1 MKKSLIL
8 SILGLA
14 ATAASTQ
21 AQGNIAFNT
30 YVANNTNGI
39 ITTYG
44 SGGNA
49 GVGINNTFTGILLW
63 STAAVAPG
71 PGASSGTITQLGSD
85 PFSSGLGGAATGPFA
100 GWNIGTSGIF
110 ASGAATA
117 GYVIAPDLNLT
128 STQLGGANAHLT
140 LFFEIVAYSGSSYAS
155 TVGQWAGQSAAFTG
169 TLVQG
174 NVSTDANQINNM
186 TPFSVYNI
194 TSAAPVPEPSTLA
207 LAGLGGFGMLMAMRR
222 KKA

>member
-1 MKKSLIL
+1 MKKSLVL

-14 ATAASTQ
+14 AAAISTQ

-39 ITTYG
+39 LTTYG

-49 GVGINNTFTGILLW
+49 GNGIDNTFTGILLW

-71 PGASSGTITQLGSD
+71 PGASTGTISQLGSN
-85 PFSSGLGGAATGPFA
+85 PFANGLGGAATGPFA
-100 GWNIGTSGIF
+100 GWNIGTSGTF

-117 GYVIAPDLNLT
+117 GYIIAPDLNLT
-128 STQLGGANAHLT
+128 STQLGGNNAHLT
-140 LFFEIVAYSGSSYAS
+140 LFFEIVAFSGTSYGS
-155 TVGQWAGQSAAFTG
+155 TVGQWAGQSAGFTA

-174 NVSTDANQINNM
+174 NTATDANQLNNLV
-186 TPFSVYNI
+186 PFSVYGV
-194 TSAAPVPEPSTLA
+194 TSVAPVPEPSTLA
-207 LAGLGGFGMLMAMRR
+207 LAGLGGFGMLRAIRR
-222 KKA
+222 KKD